1 MDILE
6 INEEKKY
13 VRCEPMVSVQ
23 RLFEALQ
30 AKGYDVQYRP
40 SSIYIL
46 VTGSNNQIRIYGSA
60 EFSGIFYPIIF
71 DENHSKMDFY
81 HLKLVVGSVEQDKT
95 RNFVYQSDWL

>member
-40 SSIYIL
+40 SSIYIIYFGHRIQQPNL
-46 VTGSNNQIRIYGSA
+46 NLRIR
-60 EFSGIFYPIIF
+60 GIFAKFITNDIIF
-71 DENHSKMDFY
+71 DD
-81 HLKLVVGSVEQDKT
+81 
-95 RNFVYQSDWL
+95 

>member
-30 AKGYDVQYRP
+30 AKGYDVQY
-40 SSIYIL
+40 IKVFWKLVFIVFYIL
-46 VTGSNNQIRIYGSA
+46 LLLSPMKIK
-60 EFSGIFYPIIF
+60 
-71 DENHSKMDFY
+71 SKI
-81 HLKLVVGSVEQDKT
+81 
-95 RNFVYQSDWL
+95 

>member
-30 AKGYDVQYRP
+30 AKGYD
-40 SSIYIL
+40 IYYMSWSQDP
-46 VTGSNNQIRIYGSA
+46 TTKSESTNP
-60 EFSGIFYPIIF
+60 EFSRILLANDIIF
-71 DENHSKMDFY
+71 DEKHSK
-81 HLKLVVGSVEQDKT
+81 
-95 RNFVYQSDWL
+95 